1 MNIKG
6 REIKVN
12 KNILIIVGVIV
23 FITIGFI
30 GKGNNEE
37 KRMIENT
44 VKAIEARDYDY
55 AEEAL
60 ASVVDGNNKKVDKLW
75 NIIKCY
81 KGAQTEFY
89 AGNINKANEYL
100 EDMNN
105 EYKKYDTLKE
115 DVEKLKADVKERE
128 AFIEE
133 IRGKIPEYEKVLK
146 NKEYE
151 KYNEIQGEI
160 KEIGNKDFYFKLPQD
175 ILTKLNKLE
184 LSLGEGIGEYNSIKA
199 EKQKQDEEKESKAI
213 AEKFTPEMAKEYAE
227 KDTNINT
234 GNTRLEIISTPEY
247 DEAGIK
253 YYKVA
258 VYLKDSNELMYYYAV
273 YATGGTQFLSY
284 N

>member
-1 MNIKG
+1 MKKKI
-6 REIKVN
+6 
-12 KNILIIVGVIV
+12 IIVATIV
-23 FITIGFI
+23 VLFIIGYI
-30 GKGNNEE
+30 GMGNNEE
-37 KRMIENT
+37 KRMIKNT

-60 ASVVDGNNKKVDKLW
+60 GSVVDGNNKKVDKLW
-75 NIIKCY
+75 NIIKYY

-89 AGNINKANEYL
+89 AGNIDKANEYL

-115 DVEKLKADVKERE
+115 DAEKLKADVKERE
-128 AFIEE
+128 TYIEE
-133 IRGKIPEYEKVLK
+133 LRGKIPEYEKVLK
-146 NKEYE
+146 NKEHE
-151 KYNEIQGEI
+151 KYNEIQKEI
-160 KEIGNKDFYFKLPQD
+160 KEIGNKDFYIKLPQD
-175 ILTKLNKLE
+175 ILTKLNQLD
-184 LSLGEGIGEYNSIKA
+184 LSLGESIGEYNLIEL
-199 EKQKQDEEKESKAI
+199 EKQKQEEIKATDK
-213 AEKFTPEMAKEYAE
+213 KFTPEIAKEYAE

-234 GNTRLEIISTPEY
+234 GNTRLEIIPTPEY
-247 DEAGIK
+247 DESGMK

>member
-1 MNIKG
+1 MKKKIM
-6 REIKVN
+6 
-12 KNILIIVGVIV
+12 IIATIV
-23 FITIGFI
+23 VLFIIGYI
-30 GKGNNEE
+30 GMGNNEE
-37 KRMIENT
+37 KRMIENS

-60 ASVVDGNNKKVDKLW
+60 GSVVDGNNKKVDKLW

-89 AGNINKANEYL
+89 AGNIDKANEYL
-100 EDMNN
+100 DDMNSQ
-105 EYKKYDTLKE
+105 YKKYDTLKE
-115 DVEKLKADVKERE
+115 DVENLKAEVKERE
-128 AFIEE
+128 TYIKEL
-133 IRGKIPEYEKVLK
+133 RGKIPEYEKVLK

-151 KYNEIQGEI
+151 KYNEIQSEI
-160 KEIGNKDFYFKLPQD
+160 KEVGNKDFYLKLPQD
-175 ILTKLNKLE
+175 ILNKLNQFE

-199 EKQKQDEEKESKAI
+199 EKQKQDEEKELKATD
-213 AEKFTPEMAKEYAE
+213 EKFTPEMAKEYAE

-234 GNTRLEIISTPEY
+234 DNTRLEIIPTPEY
-247 DEAGIK
+247 NEVGRK

-258 VYLKDSNELMYYYAV
+258 VYLKDNNELIYYYSV